1 MDEQQYHINYL
12 ESKDVLLGLKSLCS
26 GMQNKHI
33 CIQSDNT
40 TTVAYLNAMGG
51 IKSLNCNDMTIQIWE
66 WCSQRNIWISASHI
80 PGSTNIEADKES
92 RKINDSTEWSGALF
106 KNTYSPPGLILRSQ
120 FMYHGDQTLAQ
131 CLLMPF
137 S

>member
-12 ESKDVLLGLKSLCS
+12 ESKAVLLGLKSLCS

-33 CIQSDNT
+33 RIQSDNT

-51 IKSLNCNDMTIQIWE
+51 ITSLNCNDMAIQIWE

-80 PGSTNIEADKES
+80 PGSINVEADKES
-92 RKINDSTEWSGALF
+92 RKINDSTE
-106 KNTYSPPGLILRSQ
+106 
-120 FMYHGDQTLAQ
+120 
-131 CLLMPF
+131 
-137 S
+137 